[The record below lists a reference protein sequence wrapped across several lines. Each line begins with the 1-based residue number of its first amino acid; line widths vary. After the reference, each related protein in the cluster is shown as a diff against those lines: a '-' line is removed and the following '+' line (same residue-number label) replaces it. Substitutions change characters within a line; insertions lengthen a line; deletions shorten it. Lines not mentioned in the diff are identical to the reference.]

1 METCSYQ
8 KFSIEVEEGKKL
20 SIGNLEKQF
29 MRLPHRFPQ
38 TKSMATLEADQRER
52 KEMLLRTS
60 LTPSPI
66 YSSSLFF

>member
-8 KFSIEVEEGKKL
+8 KFSIEVEGGKKL

-38 TKSMATLEADQRER
+38 TKSMATLEDDQRER
-52 KEMLLRTS
+52 
-60 LTPSPI
+60 
-66 YSSSLFF
+66 